1 MKTFLYLQIIGSV
14 LTILFGVGYSIRC
27 MIEKT
32 DVIFVILF
40 ALIGY
45 VGYKLLL
52 IPSIKELKEN
62 KYYIMRFKEK

>member
-27 MIEKT
+27 MIEKA

-62 KYYIMRFKEK
+62 K